1 MALNAFKNH
10 LTTMKRL
17 YETDK
22 VKKTDFTVKVL
33 SVESSLNT
41 LNNHCED
48 ALYEVKADIYYKGNR
63 IDSFMCCCPF
73 GKYKNSE
80 PDENGG
86 FAELLPKGAEILAQ
100 LDARLKGV
108 MEGGVTLDDIF
119 DELVLD
125 QYVEWVLSFLY
136 NETAYF
142 MPVNRMTWA
151 FERLHCMLCVEDDE
165 CHLIIGSSLDDL
177 EKRMFSPIMEEVT
190 CLNNEKIFG
199 SDKLFVSNQKYDD
212 I

>member
-1 MALNAFKNH
+1 MAFNALKINH
-10 LTTMKRL
+10 RTMKRH

-48 ALYEVKADIYYKGNR
+48 ALYEVNADIYYKGNR
-63 IDSFMCCCPF
+63 IDSFFCCCPF

-80 PDENGG
+80 PDENGE
-86 FAELLPKGAEILAQ
+86 FAELLPKGSEIEAQ
-100 LDARLKGV
+100 LDARLKSIT
-108 MEGGVTLDDIF
+108 EGGVTLDEIF

-125 QYVEWVLSFLY
+125 QYIERVLRFLY
-136 NETAYF
+136 KETAEF

-151 FERLHCMLCVEDDE
+151 FERLHCMLCIEDDK
-165 CHLIIGSSLDDL
+165 CHLIIGSSLFDL
-177 EKRMFSPIMEEVT
+177 EMSMSEDTYLRNGVIVDQQ
-190 CLNNEKIFG
+190 
-199 SDKLFVSNQKYDD
+199 DKLFVSDWD
-212 I
+212 RHRVEE

>member
-1 MALNAFKNH
+1 M
-10 LTTMKRL
+10 MKRF
-17 YETDK
+17 YETDE
-22 VKKTDFTVKVL
+22 VKRSDFTVKVL

-48 ALYEVKADIYYKGNR
+48 ALYEVNADIYYKGNR
-63 IDSFMCCCPF
+63 IDSFMGCCPF

-108 MEGGVTLDDIF
+108 MEGGITLDDIF

-125 QYVEWVLSFLY
+125 RYVERVLSFLY

-151 FERLHCMLCVEDDE
+151 FERLHCMLCIEDDE
-165 CHLIIGSSLDDL
+165 CHLIIGSHIDNVKKLLPGYPMTDEDYLSD
-177 EKRMFSPIMEEVT
+177 EMG
-190 CLNNEKIFG
+190 FG
-199 SDKLFVSNQKYDD
+199 SERLFVSNKE
-212 I
+212 